1 MIEVFARRA
10 PLKMNCKMVQDLKSQ
25 KLSTVAYCSHSP
37 CNPPTSVMG
46 RSKAVRP
53 KTCAAFGASILFQ
66 KNRLNAIHIRSPY
79 LASIICKL
87 NASQI

>member
-1 MIEVFARRA
+1 MIEVFRKEGAFENE
-10 PLKMNCKMVQDLKSQ
+10 LQNGQDLKSQ

-66 KNRLNAIHIRSPY
+66 KKQIKCNSHQVPIFSIH
-79 LASIICKL
+79 
-87 NASQI
+87 NM